1 MYKGSL
7 MRVWLTMDQNETI
20 RTMEHKLL
28 TTFTAQPDASVRK
41 KKERKKPCSLIIW
54 TFELLESLLQ
64 PTWILQSLI
73 IQRWEAEL

>member
-28 TTFTAQPDASVRK
+28 TTFTARPDASVRK
-41 KKERKKPCSLIIW
+41 KKERKKTCSLIIW